1 MYWEQEEYR
10 WIDEGIVLDQIVE
23 IPQHLQGQKLLDL
36 VDVEGRWNWSLFQS
50 WFPAEILKKIAAVIP
65 PSADQGDDARIM
77 LGSSS
82 NSFSVSSLY
91 MNLSGYHGDM
101 ENTTWKRIW
110 KLHVPERVKTFT
122 WMTLHAW
129 EIVNKLFEKQDEIMP
144 CDVCILWR
152 CGGNHSTC
160 FA

>member
-1 MYWEQEEYR
+1 M

-23 IPQHLQGQKLLDL
+23 IPQHLHWQKLLDL

-50 WFPAEILKKIAAVIP
+50 WFPAEILKKIAAIIP
-65 PSADQGDDARIM
+65 PSTDQDDDARIM
-77 LGSSS
+77 PGSSSS
-82 NSFSVSSLY
+82 NSISVSSLY